1 MPLRVVFAEEDT
13 LFRLMEAA
21 LLRRPTPGAEKALA
35 YFFSPQ
41 FAEPLSH
48 LLAIADRLGLP
59 SPIEAEVCTEPEALR
74 RALPSAEVLVTERE
88 PIGREEL
95 RAAPRLRL
103 LQKFGRDLDNIDLSA
118 AAEMGVPVAS
128 FLRFS
133 TLSCCDHIMA
143 LLLALARN
151 LVPAHAA
158 VMAQRTPDAA
168 PRFDES
174 PARTK
179 FNWASI
185 GGFRVLCTQTL
196 GLIGLGENSGEVAKR
211 ARAFGMRVLYFKRR
225 RLPADEEARLGF
237 AEYQPLDTLLA
248 QSDFVSLHLPWSPQ
262 TEKFVDEA
270 FLRRMKPG
278 SSLIN
283 TGRGGLVDERALY
296 QALKEGRLASAA
308 LDVYRHEPVPPEC
321 PLLHLDNVLWT
332 PHCAGGE
339 PSYMLR
345 EVEEILANIGRMLR
359 GEPLHGLVTS
369 PATPR

>member
-1 MPLRVVFAEEDT
+1 MTLRVVFAEEDT

-21 LLRRPTPGAEKALA
+21 LLRKPTPGAERALA

-41 FAEPLSH
+41 FAEPLSR

-59 SPIEAEVCTEPEALR
+59 APVDVEVCTTPEALL

-103 LQKFGRDLDNIDLSA
+103 LQKFGRDCDNIDLAA
-118 AAEMGVPVAS
+118 AAERGVPVAS
-128 FLRFS
+128 LLRFS

-151 LVPAHAA
+151 LVPAHQA
-158 VMAQRTPDAA
+158 VLAQRNPAA
-168 PRFDES
+168 TPRFEDS
-174 PARTK
+174 PPRTK
-179 FNWASI
+179 FNWASVAN
-185 GGFRVLCTQTL
+185 FRVLSTQTL

-225 RLPADEEARLGF
+225 RLSAEEESRLGC
-237 AEYQPLDTLLA
+237 AEFQPLDDLLA
-248 QSDFVSLHLPWSPQ
+248 QSDFVSLHVPWGPQ
-262 TEKFVDEA
+262 TEKFVDGA
-270 FLRRMKPG
+270 FLGKMKRG
-278 SSLIN
+278 ASLIN

-296 QALKEGRLASAA
+296 DALREGRLASAA
-308 LDVYRHEPVPPEC
+308 LDVYRYEPVPAEC
-321 PLLHLDNVLWT
+321 PLLQLDNVVWT

-345 EVEEILANIGRMLR
+345 ETEEILANIARMLR
-359 GEPLHGLVTS
+359 GEPLAGRVC
-369 PATPR
+369 